1 MLQSIMKHIYTF
13 LCLFLLSGVA
23 IAVADVTGKAQV
35 TVGGYGIARLDAV
48 IGWSPFE
55 GIYAPHR
62 GLFRDP
68 IVRLRTLAGVGQR
81 RPG

>member
-1 MLQSIMKHIYTF
+1 MTHIYTF
-13 LCLFLLSGVA
+13 LCLFLLSGV
-23 IAVADVTGKAQV
+23 AVADVTGKAQV

-55 GIYAPHR
+55 GIYAPRR